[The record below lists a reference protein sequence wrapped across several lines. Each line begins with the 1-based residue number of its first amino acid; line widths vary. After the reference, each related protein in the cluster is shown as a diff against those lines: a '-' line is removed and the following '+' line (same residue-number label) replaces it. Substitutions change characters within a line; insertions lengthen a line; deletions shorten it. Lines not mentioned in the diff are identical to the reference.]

1 MDAAEEEAS
10 LIKKQIELEVSRLKP
25 IFESELEKQREVEED
40 PKVILLAK
48 RSLISGVEE
57 RLRYPPGARALK
69 EIRKYQRSTQ
79 LLIRRLPFARL
90 VREIAQD
97 FKTDTRFQKGAF
109 EALQEAA
116 EMYLI
121 NLLEDTN
128 LLAIHGK
135 RVTIQPKDLQLAL
148 RIRGERA

>member
-1 MDAAEEEAS
+1 M
-10 LIKKQIELEVSRLKP
+10 
-25 IFESELEKQREVEED
+25 
-40 PKVILLAK
+40 
-48 RSLISGVEE
+48 
-57 RLRYPPGARALK
+57 
-69 EIRKYQRSTQ
+69 
-79 LLIRRLPFARL
+79 
-90 VREIAQD
+90 REIAQD

-135 RVTIQPKDLQLAL
+135 RVTILSKDLQLAL
-148 RIRGERA
+148 QIRGERA